1 MCRSRVVAFGRRGA
15 DLTKHKINF
24 CLLQPPSGGWLERPR
39 GGSWALVPHVDV
51 KVRWPRRA
59 LHSHQRG
66 WAALFGRL
74 VDRVSPSPS
83 FRRARAQENDNELT
97 IHADVPGVKPE
108 DLEVHLDAKSNTVTI
123 SGSRHSEKNEQSDK
137 FHVVERTFGSFARSF
152 HVPAGVKEQDI
163 SAEFV
168 NGVLGVKVLK
178 PVSFDLR
185 ARARPRG
192 VCVSDRRRRQQK
204 SADKGTKIK
213 IATPPATSAKHA
225 SEL

>member
-1 MCRSRVVAFGRRGA
+1 M
-15 DLTKHKINF
+15 
-24 CLLQPPSGGWLERPR
+24 
-39 GGSWALVPHVDV
+39 
-51 KVRWPRRA
+51 
-59 LHSHQRG
+59 
-66 WAALFGRL
+66 
-74 VDRVSPSPS
+74 
-83 FRRARAQENDNELT
+83 T

-192 VCVSDRRRRQQK
+192 VFLIDVVANRRAPTKAPRSKSRRRQRRAP
-204 SADKGTKIK
+204 STR
-213 IATPPATSAKHA
+213 A
-225 SEL
+225 SCEQ